1 MASSLVHA
9 FIDKEN
15 TATITTGKGRLGS
28 TSGRQILGKTFSS
41 NNSTLDTPR
50 KALGHV
56 NNTPLRTALGNV
68 TNTAKK
74 IHQGSLLKKIPLQ
87 SRTPAPQKKGPR
99 IPSTPSLQFSR
110 KKCVKASVQKVE
122 TRPFVEDYSEIEYMP
137 DYKQKDDFKINVW
150 ESEFPKIFS
159 KSCKWLP
166 SRELFTARK
175 HSEPDFSGLEIEH
188 MPPKEDDVSPLFD
201 MDDFAKGMLDY
212 EPIELPDI
220 DLL

>member
-137 DYKQKDDFKINVW
+137 DYKQKGETTSRSMFGKVNFQRYSVNLASGCQVENYLQPENIPNQI
-150 ESEFPKIFS
+150 FPDWK
-159 KSCKWLP
+159 
-166 SRELFTARK
+166 
-175 HSEPDFSGLEIEH
+175 
-188 MPPKEDDVSPLFD
+188 
-201 MDDFAKGMLDY
+201 
-212 EPIELPDI
+212 
-220 DLL
+220 